1 MDEKEMK
8 RTLQEAVFPIVSTG
22 PNCCSNSSCCDD
34 GVSEGE
40 EAPRDIGVLNIE
52 LLVIDMETCARC
64 VPTGGHLEA
73 AVTLLSP
80 VADALGIE
88 LRHRVIVVQTQEE
101 AKQQALLSSPTI
113 RLNGQDIDQD
123 IRESVCESC
132 GDLTSNNAVIDC
144 REWHY
149 RGKVYFAAPLPML
162 LEAIMGAMLRIDSL
176 PPVVPTPL
184 GRLPENLQRFFDNK
198 KQAAGSSSS

>member
-1 MDEKEMK
+1 MDDKEMN
-8 RTLQEAVFPIVSTG
+8 RTLQGAVLPIVSASS
-22 PNCCSNSSCCDD
+22 NCCSSSSCGADD
-34 GVSEGE
+34 VSEAE
-40 EAPRDIGVLNIE
+40 EGPGNIRVLNID

-88 LRHRVIVVQTQEE
+88 LSHRVIVVQTQEE
-101 AKQQALLSSPTI
+101 AKQQGLLSSPTI

-184 GRLPENLQRFFDNK
+184 ERLPENLQMFFDNK
-198 KQAAGSSSS
+198 KQASDSSSS

>member
-1 MDEKEMK
+1 MDENETKK
-8 RTLQEAVFPIVSTG
+8 RLGETVFPIVSAG
-22 PNCCSNSSCCDD
+22 SNCCGDE
-34 GVSEGE
+34 VSEGQE
-40 EAPRDIGVLNIE
+40 EPVDNKVLTIE

-64 VPTGGHLEA
+64 VPTGDQLQA
-73 AVTLLSP
+73 AVGLLSP
-80 VADALGIE
+80 VADVLGIE

-101 AKQQALLSSPTI
+101 AKEQALLSSPTI
-113 RLNGQDIDQD
+113 RLNGRDIDQD

-132 GDLTSNNAVIDC
+132 GDLTNNNTMIDC

-162 LEAIMGAMLRIDSL
+162 LEAIMGAVLNIDSL

-184 GRLPENLQRFFDNK
+184 ETLPENLQRFFDNK
-198 KQAAGSSSS
+198 RQAAS